1 MKPHAKRYLTTREL
15 AGRLRVSPRTVRWLI
30 RTQQLTAHRIA
41 EEYLIEES
49 DLAAFIESHTVPA
62 QPRGEGGGIDWA

>member
-1 MKPHAKRYLTTREL
+1 MKPHANRYFTTREL

-62 QPRGEGGGIDWA
+62 QPRWEGGGIDWA